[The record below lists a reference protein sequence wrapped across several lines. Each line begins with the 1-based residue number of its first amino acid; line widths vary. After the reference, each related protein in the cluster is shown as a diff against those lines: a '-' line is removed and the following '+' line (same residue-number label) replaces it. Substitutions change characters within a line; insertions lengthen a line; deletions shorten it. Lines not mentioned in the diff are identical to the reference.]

1 MSAIS
6 LASNFLP
13 PILGSALQ
21 GIARAAGKTAN
32 KIGGINLPAGPRP
45 DSGGV
50 SPFAQILVSL
60 QQLQQSDSA
69 KYKDVT
75 QQIST
80 NLQNA
85 SQTAQSNG
93 DTGAAALLSRI
104 SNDFADASKSGQLPN
119 AQDLASAL
127 KGHHPHHRY
136 HRAEAAAGA
145 QTGDQSLKALLDAFK
160 TNFAASDA
168 ANPLSIIQNS
178 LSEAGVKS
186 GGG

>member
-13 PILGSALQ
+13 PILGSAIQ

-32 KIGGINLPAGPRP
+32 HIGGINLSAPPRP

-75 QQIST
+75 QQIAT
-80 NLQNA
+80 NLGNA
-85 SQTAQSNG
+85 SHTAQSNG
-93 DTGAAALLSRI
+93 DTGAADLLSRL
-104 SNDFADASKSGQLPN
+104 STDFADAAKSGQLPN
-119 AQDLASAL
+119 VQDLASAI
-127 KGHHPHHRY
+127 KGHHPHRH
-136 HRAEAAAGA
+136 HRAEVPASA

-168 ANPLSIIQNS
+168 TNPLSIIQNS
-178 LSEAGVKS
+178 LAEAGVRS